1 MIKECESF
9 FVFLFFL
16 VCEMI
21 DEDVLA
27 KRKETI
33 KTDTALIIFSPPHF
47 FFYWKSLVCF
57 CNHVYGFILL
67 L

>member
-47 FFYWKSLVCF
+47 F
-57 CNHVYGFILL
+57 LL
-67 L
+67 EVFGLFL